1 MPASQFPTLLA
12 AYAQQPRYL
21 ARFEDAVG
29 KLEQGI
35 TAGAI
40 ANPVYQDV
48 KGTISRAFDDG
59 FEKAIQE
66 PFFWAGRWES
76 LSDADKETFWAAA
89 KPAPHTIG
97 AWQKKLAK
105 AQDSDLVEALR
116 AFIAEVAP
124 LGEMVVKAKDL
135 VVKRQPKAPEA
146 DVRAKYVAP
155 EASRTGMKQ
164 VFDLLT
170 SITEAARA
178 DLVTLFQNRFQRYV
192 DRFMEAQAECK
203 AMEPAA
209 RKKKYPHGC
218 TPYDL
223 YRNRQSGR
231 MNMEAYE
238 VVEACTKVIGYGG
251 RDSERAVREDA
262 AARIATMATK
272 LADEVRENFVTKN
285 LKKLDSI
292 IERKGDLDEAK
303 VVGKDISM
311 QGLEGTLRFTFKDGA
326 AFTCRNSVVFAYS
339 VHGTPFQRFPLTF
352 HDVTKSDGSK
362 MKSPSEEKMNT
373 EFLGI

>member
-12 AYAQQPRYL
+12 AYAKHPKY
-21 ARFEDAVG
+21 AERFEQAVA

-35 TAGAI
+35 AAGAI

-48 KGTISRAFDDG
+48 KGIIAHAFDKG
-59 FEKAIQE
+59 YEHAVQA
-66 PFFWAGRWES
+66 PFFYAGRWES
-76 LSDADKETFWAAA
+76 LSDADKEFHYASN
-89 KPAPHTIG
+89 PAPHTIG
-97 AWQKKLAK
+97 TWQKKLAK
-105 AQDSDLVEALR
+105 AKESDLVTALR

-124 LGEMVVKAKDL
+124 LGEMVVKAKGL

-155 EASRTGMKQ
+155 DASQSGMKQ

-170 SITEAARA
+170 SITEGARTE
-178 DLVTLFQNRFQRYV
+178 LVMMLTTRFQRYV
-192 DRFMEAQAECK
+192 DRFMEAQAEYK
-203 AMEPAA
+203 AMEPAE
-209 RKKKYPHGC
+209 RRKKYPHGC

-223 YRNRQSGR
+223 YRNRQSAR

-238 VVEACTKVIGYGG
+238 VVEACTKATSDRMNAEHVV
-251 RDSERAVREDA
+251 RDDA

-272 LADEVRENFVTKN
+272 LADEVRENFVVKN

-292 IERKGDLDEAK
+292 IERKGDLAEAK

-311 QGLEGTLRFTFKDGA
+311 QGLEGTLRFTFQDGA

-362 MKSPSEEKMNT
+362 MKNPSEEKMNT